1 MIKTYHN
8 FKQWIKK
15 HYPDIMITPVYGT
28 GAYTLNKALNDID
41 MFLYNVQQ
49 LPSGQYIV
57 WPGLTPEQVMEQY
70 KSIVQNGVPTRPEQ
84 AIPSTFTSFEAW
96 ITKHQLKPLHRTHV
110 TGISAAEA
118 LHDTS
123 LEKVKRNWYLY
134 EFSLDPARMDGAN
147 ELFATPLVTR
157 APYVFTESGSIV
169 IAIKTS
175 NSGYVSKKQLF
186 LQKFATMQPLLEQAI
201 AACAKNEIDRA
212 AELLSQYASIQFG
225 QQMVVADKTK
235 MKEAYDEGI
244 ITLYARSIANFELE
258 ASDSTF

>member
-8 FKQWIKK
+8 FKQWVKK

-28 GAYTLNKALNDID
+28 GAYTLNKALNDVD

-49 LPSGQYIV
+49 LPNGQYIV

-70 KSIVQNGVPTRPEQ
+70 KSIVQNGVPSRPEQ

-96 ITKHQLKPLHRTHV
+96 VTKHQLKPLHRTHV
-110 TGISAAEA
+110 TAMTAAEV
-118 LHDTS
+118 LHDDS
-123 LEKVKRNWYLY
+123 LEHVKRNWYLY
-134 EFSLDPARMDGAN
+134 EFSLADA
-147 ELFATPLVTR
+147 ATRERFSNPVTR

-201 AACAKNEIDRA
+201 AACAKEEWTKA
-212 AELLSQYASIQFG
+212 AELVSQYASIQFG
-225 QQMVVADKTK
+225 EQMRVKDLTK

-244 ITLYARSIANFELE
+244 ITLYVRSVANFELE
-258 ASDSTF
+258 ASDTTF